1 MNEVFAF
8 ALGIFLT
15 FFPTEEFP
23 IEKHVSLFP
32 SFAVEQSVVAL
43 RDTSDYTSVLFVQ
56 WERFSKDLPREREK
70 DFRPF
75 RPRKNI
81 TLEMWILDDKEED
94 FSWPLQVLEKNIP
107 EVTIDITSF
116 SEERSYKK
124 VLQEALKKKRPPDI
138 FFVRGQWKDEFLP
151 FMAPAPQELFSR
163 EDCQNFFFPF
173 VCDTFS
179 KGESMIAMPLFV
191 ESLFMVIN
199 RDLLRDDRVT
209 LLDEPSKT
217 WNGFFEN
224 AKNFARFM
232 DKRFSFVE
240 IDPVSLFP
248 FLATLL
254 VQANGAEK
262 DSLVLGEH
270 FFVDKDSLDDF
281 LRGNLAIFFATE
293 KEIALLENRIYQKK
307 DVFVRS
313 DAMDILPV
321 PQLVSDAPKTYGDT
335 LALTVSRD
343 SLHQDISWVFLT
355 FLGEEKNIL
364 DLSERT
370 KKTPARKA
378 LATGIFRESALM
390 AEPVPPPLRSL
401 DFQEGFRNTLRA
413 LQDHEIT
420 SADFF
425 PQISSLFSL

>member
-1 MNEVFAF
+1 MGEVFAF

-15 FFPTEEFP
+15 FFPISEFP
-23 IEKHVSLFP
+23 VEKHTTLFP
-32 SFAVEQSVVAL
+32 SSAVERSVIAL
-43 RDTSDYTSVLFVQ
+43 RDVSDYTSVVLVQ
-56 WERFSKDLPREREK
+56 WKRFSDDLPREREK

-75 RPRKNI
+75 RPRKDV

-94 FSWPLQVLEKNIP
+94 FSWPLQILEKNMP

-116 SEERSYKK
+116 SEEKSYKK

-151 FMAPAPQELFSR
+151 FMAPAPQELFSQ

-179 KGESMIAMPLFV
+179 KGGSMLAMPLFV
-191 ESLFMVIN
+191 ESLFMIIN
-199 RDLLRDDRVT
+199 RDLLRDDRIT

-217 WNGFFEN
+217 WSGFFEN
-224 AKNFARFM
+224 AKNFSRFM
-232 DKRFSFVE
+232 DQRFSFVE
-240 IDPVSLFP
+240 IDSISLFP

-254 VQANGAEK
+254 VQADGAEK
-262 DSLVLGEH
+262 DSLILGEH
-270 FFVDKDSLDDF
+270 FFVDVDSLDRF

-293 KEIALLENRIYQKK
+293 KEIALLENRIYQKE

-321 PQLVSDAPKTYGDT
+321 PQLIADAPKTYGDT
-335 LALTVSRD
+335 LALTVSQD
-343 SLHQDISWVFLT
+343 SLHQDIAWVFLT
-355 FLGEEKNIL
+355 FLGEEKNIA

-378 LATGIFRESALM
+378 LAKGIFRESALM
-390 AEPVPPPLRSL
+390 AEPVPSPLRSL
-401 DFQEGFRNTLRA
+401 DFQEGFRDTLRD
-413 LQDHEIT
+413 LQNREMIPT
-420 SADFF
+420 DFF